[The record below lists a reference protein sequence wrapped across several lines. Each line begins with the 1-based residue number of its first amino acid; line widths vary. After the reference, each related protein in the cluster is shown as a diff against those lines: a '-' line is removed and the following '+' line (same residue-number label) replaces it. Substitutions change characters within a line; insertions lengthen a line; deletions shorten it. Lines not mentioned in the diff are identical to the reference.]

1 MYINREIA
9 LPACLAG
16 SFVWK
21 CKQAKIASGN
31 FSIKGIWLLVSTL
44 FLGVKAASIFVKYY
58 PLHITEYAMI
68 FFLSEWM
75 G

>member
-1 MYINREIA
+1 MGRENRKGISLREETMYINRELA

-31 FSIKGIWLLVSTL
+31 FSMKGIWLLVSTL
-44 FLGVKAASIFVKYY
+44 FLDVKAASI
-58 PLHITEYAMI
+58 ARI
-68 FFLSEWM
+68 FL
-75 G
+75 